1 MKKIFFLLISLAVII
16 TIVFPNMDFYAYLV
30 NLVENFPPIL
40 QPLEETMDLVR
51 DFVDTIRLGEQ
62 TGTTVVIILLNIWQF
77 LKILF
82 EVLFVLP
89 LRILVWAIAVI
100 TVLFGG
106 AI

>member
-16 TIVFPNMDFYAYLV
+16 TIVFPNMDFYAYVV
-30 NLVENFPPIL
+30 NLSENFPPIL
-40 QPLEETMDLVR
+40 QPLEETIDLVR
-51 DFVDTIRLGEQ
+51 DFTDTVRLAEQ
-62 TGTTVVIILLNIWQF
+62 TGTNIVSVLLNIWQF

-89 LRILVWAIAVI
+89 IRIIVWAVSAI